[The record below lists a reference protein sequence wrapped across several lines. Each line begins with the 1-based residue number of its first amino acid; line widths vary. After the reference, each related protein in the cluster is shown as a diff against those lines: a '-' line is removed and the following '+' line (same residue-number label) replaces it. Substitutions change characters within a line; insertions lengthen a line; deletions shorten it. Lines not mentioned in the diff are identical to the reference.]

1 MGFVGKALMKIDFNP
16 VSIFNQLPGTL
27 GELLLLRQL
36 TVAKNR

>member
-16 VSIFNQLPGTL
+16 VSIFNQLPGAL
-27 GELLLLRQL
+27 GELLLRQL